1 MTGSQILIRLFK
13 DSIKPYTARLFSSL
27 FFMVIIA
34 LATGATAWLLDPAI
48 DKIFLD
54 KDESMLLLIP
64 IAIIL
69 TLFIKSV
76 ATYIQIILLNGV
88 AQNII
93 ADTQIKLF
101 KKIIN
106 ADLAW
111 LHKIHSAKIISNF
124 LYDVTLLQDS
134 VSSSLANG
142 VKDILTLICLVGVMY
157 YQDWQLAT
165 IAIIAFP
172 LVGVLT
178 RRLGKRIKKASTE
191 TQEETGV
198 LASILSENLDGTRIV
213 KAYQQEMQEI
223 DKLSKSVFRRM
234 QKILKGINARGAA
247 SPFAEFLAGFGIA
260 GALYYAGLRGLQ
272 GELALNEFVSFLGA
286 MMLAFQPLRRL
297 AQINA
302 TLQEGFAAA
311 IRVFGLLDQK
321 SYINERSNASKLSLS
336 KSDISFE
343 NVTLSYEGQKNS
355 ALKEISLKVP
365 YGKTTALVGP
375 SGSGKSSI
383 LNLIPRFY
391 DPDTGCVKIDNQ
403 DIKEL
408 SIASVRSSIALVS
421 QEPILFDM
429 SIHDNIL
436 YGKPDSSDDEVIK
449 AAKAAAADEFINEL
463 PDKYK
468 TVVGEKGYSL
478 SGGQKQRISIARAF
492 LKDAPILLL
501 DEATSSLDTESEHL
515 VQKAISIL
523 MKDRTT
529 LVIAHRLSTIIN
541 SDQIIVLESG
551 KVVET
556 GTHEK
561 LLNKDGVYKK
571 LYERE
576 Y

>member
-1 MTGSQILIRLFK
+1 MTGSQILNRLFR
-13 DSIKPYTARLFSSL
+13 DSIRPYALKLFSSL
-27 FFMVIIA
+27 FFMIIIA
-34 LATGATAWLLDPAI
+34 LSTGATAWLLDPAI

-69 TLFIKSV
+69 TLFIKSI
-76 ATYIQIILLNGV
+76 ATYIQIVLLNGV

-142 VKDILTLICLVGVMY
+142 VKDLLTLICLLGVMY

-165 IAIIAFP
+165 ISIIAFP
-172 LVGVLT
+172 LVGILT
-178 RRLGKRIKKASTE
+178 RRLGKKIKKASTE
-191 TQEETGV
+191 SQEETGT
-198 LASILSENLDGTRIV
+198 LAAILSENLDGTRIV
-213 KAYQQEMQEI
+213 KAYQQEDEEI
-223 DKLSKSVFRRM
+223 KKLSDSVFRRM
-234 QKILKGINARGAA
+234 TKILKGANARGAA

-321 SYINERSNASKLSLS
+321 SYINEVSNAPGLSLS
-336 KSDISFE
+336 KSEISFE

-355 ALKEISLKVP
+355 ALKEINLNIP
-365 YGKTTALVGP
+365 HGKTTALVGP

-391 DPDTGCVKIDNQ
+391 DPDTGNVKIDNQ

-408 SIASVRSSIALVS
+408 TIDSVRSSIALVS

-429 SIHDNIL
+429 SIRDNIL
-436 YGKPDSSDDEVIK
+436 YGKPESTNNEVIE
-449 AAKAAAADEFINEL
+449 AAKAAAAHDFINEL
-463 PDKYK
+463 PDKYN

-492 LKDAPILLL
+492 LKNAPILLL

-515 VQKAISIL
+515 VQNAISIL
-523 MKDRTT
+523 MKNRTT

-541 SDQIIVLESG
+541 SDQIIVLDSG
-551 KVVET
+551 NVAEV
-556 GTHEK
+556 GTHEE
-561 LLNKDGVYKK
+561 LLNKDGVYRK

-576 Y
+576 F

>member
-1 MTGSQILIRLFK
+1 MTGTQILKRLFR
-13 DSIKPYTARLFSSL
+13 DSIKPYSLRLFSSL

-34 LATGATAWLLDPAI
+34 LCTGATAWLLDPAI

-69 TLFIKSV
+69 TLLIKSI
-76 ATYIQIILLNGV
+76 ATFIQIVLLNGV
-88 AQNII
+88 AQNVI

-111 LHKIHSAKIISNF
+111 LHKVHSAKIISNF

-142 VKDILTLICLVGVMY
+142 VKDVLTLICLLGVMY

-165 IAIIAFP
+165 ISIIAFP
-172 LVGVLT
+172 LVGILT

-191 TQEETGV
+191 SQEETGT

-213 KAYQQEMQEI
+213 KAYQQEDEEI
-223 DKLSKSVFRRM
+223 EKLSKSVFRRM
-234 QKILKGINARGAA
+234 TKILKGANARGAA

-286 MMLAFQPLRRL
+286 MMLAFQPLRRI

-321 SYINERSNASKLSLS
+321 SLINEAQHAPNLSID
-336 KSDISFE
+336 KSDITFE
-343 NVTLSYEGQKNS
+343 DVTLSYEGQINS
-355 ALKEISLKVP
+355 ALKGINLRIP
-365 YGKTTALVGP
+365 HGKTTALVGP

-391 DPDTGCVKIDNQ
+391 DPDKGNVKIDNQ

-408 SIASVRSSIALVS
+408 TISSVRSSLALVS
-421 QEPILFDM
+421 QEPVLFDM
-429 SIHDNIL
+429 SIYDNIL
-436 YGKPDSSDDEVIK
+436 YGKPEASREEVID
-449 AAKAAAADEFINEL
+449 AAKAAAAHEFISEL
-463 PDKYK
+463 PKQYE
-468 TVVGEKGYSL
+468 TIVGEKGYSL

-492 LKDAPILLL
+492 LKNAPILLL

-515 VQKAISIL
+515 VQNAISVL

-541 SDQIIVLESG
+541 SDQIIVLDSG
-551 KVVET
+551 SVAEI
-556 GTHEK
+556 GTHEE
-561 LLNKDGVYKK
+561 LLKKNGVYKK

-576 Y
+576 F

>member
-1 MTGSQILIRLFK
+1 MTGTQILKRLFR
-13 DSIKPYTARLFSSL
+13 DSIKPYSLRLFSSL

-34 LATGATAWLLDPAI
+34 LCTGATAWLLDPAI

-69 TLFIKSV
+69 TLLIKSI
-76 ATYIQIILLNGV
+76 ATFIQIVLLNGV
-88 AQNII
+88 AQNVI

-111 LHKIHSAKIISNF
+111 LHKVHSAKIISNF

-142 VKDILTLICLVGVMY
+142 VKDVLTLICLLGVMY

-165 IAIIAFP
+165 ISIIAFP
-172 LVGVLT
+172 LVGILT

-191 TQEETGV
+191 SQEETGT

-213 KAYQQEMQEI
+213 KAYQQEDEEI
-223 DKLSKSVFRRM
+223 EKLSKSVFRRM
-234 QKILKGINARGAA
+234 TKILKGANARGAA

-272 GELALNEFVSFLGA
+272 GELALNEFISFLGA
-286 MMLAFQPLRRL
+286 MMLAFQPLRRI

-321 SYINERSNASKLSLS
+321 SLINEAQNAPNLSIG
-336 KSDISFE
+336 KSDITFE
-343 NVTLSYEGQKNS
+343 DVTLSYEGQINS
-355 ALKEISLKVP
+355 ALKGINLRIP
-365 YGKTTALVGP
+365 HGKTTALVGP

-391 DPDTGCVKIDNQ
+391 DPDKGNVKIDNQ

-408 SIASVRSSIALVS
+408 TISSVRSSLALVS
-421 QEPILFDM
+421 QEPVLFDM
-429 SIHDNIL
+429 SIYDNIL
-436 YGKPDSSDDEVIK
+436 YGKPEASREEVID
-449 AAKAAAADEFINEL
+449 AAKAAAAHEFISEL
-463 PDKYK
+463 PKQYE
-468 TVVGEKGYSL
+468 TIVGEKGYSL

-492 LKDAPILLL
+492 LKNAPILLL

-515 VQKAISIL
+515 VQNAISVL

-541 SDQIIVLESG
+541 SDQIIVLDSG
-551 KVVET
+551 SVAEI
-556 GTHEK
+556 GTHEE
-561 LLNKDGVYKK
+561 LLKKNGVYKK

-576 Y
+576 F

>member
-1 MTGSQILIRLFK
+1 MTGSQILSRLFR
-13 DSIKPYTARLFSSL
+13 DSIKPYALKLFSSL

-34 LATGATAWLLDPAI
+34 LSTGATAWLLDPAI

-69 TLFIKSV
+69 TLLIKSI
-76 ATYIQIILLNGV
+76 ATYIQIVLLNGV

-124 LYDVTLLQDS
+124 LYDVSLLQDS

-165 IAIIAFP
+165 ISIIAFP

-178 RRLGKRIKKASTE
+178 RRLGRRIKKASTE

-213 KAYQQEMQEI
+213 KAYQQEDQEI
-223 DKLSKSVFRRM
+223 KKLSKSVYRRM
-234 QKILKGINARGAA
+234 QKMLKGINTRGAA

-260 GALYYAGLRGLQ
+260 GALYYAGLKGLQ

-321 SYINERSNASKLSLS
+321 SLINEASNASKLSIS
-336 KSDISFE
+336 NSDISFE
-343 NVTLSYEGQKNS
+343 NVTLSYDGQKNS
-355 ALKEISLKVP
+355 ALKKINIKIP
-365 YGKTTALVGP
+365 HGKTTALVGP

-391 DPDTGCVKIDNQ
+391 DPDTGSVKIDNQ

-408 SIASVRSSIALVS
+408 TIESVRSAIALVS

-429 SIHDNIL
+429 SIYDNIL
-436 YGKPDSSDDEVIK
+436 YGKPDSTTDEVIE
-449 AAKAAAADEFINEL
+449 AAKAAAAHEFITQL
-463 PDKYK
+463 PNKYK
-468 TVVGEKGYSL
+468 TIVGEKGYSL

-492 LKDAPILLL
+492 LKNAPILLL

-515 VQKAISIL
+515 VQNAISIL

-541 SDQIIVLESG
+541 SDQIIVLDSG
-551 KVVET
+551 DVSDI
-556 GTHEK
+556 GTHDE

-576 Y
+576 F

>member
-1 MTGSQILIRLFK
+1 MTGSQILNRLFR
-13 DSIKPYTARLFSSL
+13 DSIRPYALKLFSSL
-27 FFMVIIA
+27 FFMIIIA
-34 LATGATAWLLDPAI
+34 LSTGATAWLLDPAI

-69 TLFIKSV
+69 TLLIKSI
-76 ATYIQIILLNGV
+76 ATYIQIVLLNGV

-142 VKDILTLICLVGVMY
+142 VKDLLTLICLLGVMY

-165 IAIIAFP
+165 ISIIAFP
-172 LVGVLT
+172 LVGILT

-191 TQEETGV
+191 SQEETGT
-198 LASILSENLDGTRIV
+198 LAAILSENLDGTRIV
-213 KAYQQEMQEI
+213 KAYQQEDEEI
-223 DKLSKSVFRRM
+223 KKLSDSVFRRM
-234 QKILKGINARGAA
+234 TKILKGANARGAA

-321 SYINERSNASKLSLS
+321 SYINEASNAPELSLS
-336 KSDISFE
+336 KSEISFE

-355 ALKEISLKVP
+355 ALKEINLNIP
-365 YGKTTALVGP
+365 HGKTTALVGP

-391 DPDTGCVKIDNQ
+391 DPDTGNVKIDNQ

-408 SIASVRSSIALVS
+408 TIDSVRSSIALVS

-429 SIHDNIL
+429 SIRDNIL
-436 YGKPDSSDDEVIK
+436 YGKPDSTNNEVIE
-449 AAKAAAADEFINEL
+449 AAKAAAAHDFINEL
-463 PDKYK
+463 PDKYN

-492 LKDAPILLL
+492 LKNAPILLL

-515 VQKAISIL
+515 VQNAISIL
-523 MKDRTT
+523 MKNRTT

-541 SDQIIVLESG
+541 SDQIIVLDSG
-551 KVVET
+551 NVAEV
-556 GTHEK
+556 GTHEE

-576 Y
+576 F

>member
-13 DSIKPYTARLFSSL
+13 DSIKPYTVRLFSSL

-165 IAIIAFP
+165 ISIIAFP

-213 KAYQQEMQEI
+213 KAYQQETQEI
-223 DKLSKSVFRRM
+223 EKLSKSVFRRM

-321 SYINERSNASKLSLS
+321 SYINEKPSASNLSLS

-355 ALKEISLKVP
+355 ALKKISLKVP
-365 YGKTTALVGP
+365 HGKTTALVGP

-391 DPDTGCVKIDNQ
+391 DPDTGSVKIDNQ

-436 YGKPDSSDDEVIK
+436 YGKPDSPDNEVIK

-541 SDQIIVLESG
+541 SDQIIVLDSG

-556 GTHEK
+556 GTHEE

-576 Y
+576 F

>member
-1 MTGSQILIRLFK
+1 MTGSQILKRLFQ
-13 DSIKPYTARLFSSL
+13 DSIKPYSLRLLSSL

-34 LATGATAWLLDPAI
+34 LCTGGVAWLLDPAI

-69 TLFIKSV
+69 TLFIKSIS
-76 ATYIQIILLNGV
+76 TYIQIVLLNGV

-213 KAYQQEMQEI
+213 KAYQQEKQEI
-223 DKLSKSVFRRM
+223 VKLSKSVFRRM
-234 QKILKGINARGAA
+234 RKIIKGINARGAA

-321 SYINERSNASKLSLS
+321 SYITEMPNASNLSLS
-336 KSDISFE
+336 ESDISFE
-343 NVTLSYEGQKNS
+343 NVTLSYEGQNNS
-355 ALKEISLKVP
+355 ALKKINLKIP

-391 DPDTGCVKIDNQ
+391 DPDTGSVKIDNQ

-408 SIASVRSSIALVS
+408 TIESVRSSIALVS
-421 QEPILFDM
+421 QEPILFDT
-429 SIHDNIL
+429 SIHENIL
-436 YGKPDSSDDEVIK
+436 YGKPESSDDEVLE
-449 AAKAAAADEFINEL
+449 AAKAAAAHDFINEL

-492 LKDAPILLL
+492 LKNAPILLL

-515 VQKAISIL
+515 VQQAISIL

-541 SDQIIVLESG
+541 SDQIIVLDSG
-551 KVVET
+551 SVEEI
-556 GTHEK
+556 GTHEE
-561 LLNKDGVYKK
+561 LLNKNGVYKK

-576 Y
+576 F

>member
-1 MTGSQILIRLFK
+1 MNGLEILNRLFK
-13 DSIKPYTARLFSSL
+13 DSIKPYTFKLLSSL

-34 LATGATAWLLDPAI
+34 LSTGATAWLLDPAI
-48 DKIFLD
+48 DRIFLN
-54 KDESMLLLIP
+54 KDEAMIIIIPLAIIFTLLI
-64 IAIIL
+64 
-69 TLFIKSV
+69 KSL
-76 ATYIQIILLNGV
+76 ATYVQIVILNGV

-142 VKDILTLICLVGVMY
+142 IKDILTLLCLIGVMY
-157 YQDWQLAT
+157 YQDWRLAT
-165 IAIIAFP
+165 ISIIAFP
-172 LVGVLT
+172 LVGILT

-213 KAYQQEMQEI
+213 KAYQQENQELE
-223 DKLSKSVFRRM
+223 KLSQSVFRRM
-234 QKILKGINARGAA
+234 RKILKGINARGAA

-297 AQINA
+297 ASINA

-311 IRVFGLLDQK
+311 IRVFALLDQE
-321 SYINERSNASKLSLS
+321 SLVNEKIHAADLIVNKP
-336 KSDISFE
+336 KISFE
-343 NVTLSYEGQKNS
+343 NVTLSYEGQQKS
-355 ALKEISLKVP
+355 ALKKINIEIP
-365 YGKTTALVGP
+365 HGKTTALVGP

-391 DPDTGCVKIDNQ
+391 DPDEGNVKIDDQN
-403 DIKEL
+403 IREL
-408 SIASVRSSIALVS
+408 TISSLRSSIALVS

-429 SIHDNIL
+429 TIYENIL
-436 YGKPDSSDDEVIK
+436 YGKPQATAEEVIES
-449 AAKAAAADEFINEL
+449 AKAAAAHDFIQQL
-463 PDKYK
+463 PNQYD
-468 TVVGEKGYSL
+468 TIIGEKGYSL

-492 LKDAPILLL
+492 LKNAPILLL

-515 VQKAISIL
+515 VQKAVSIL

-541 SDQIIVLESG
+541 SDQIIVLEDG
-551 KVVET
+551 QVKEI
-556 GTHEK
+556 GNHNN
-561 LLNKDGVYKK
+561 LLDKNGIYKK

-576 Y
+576 S

>member
-1 MTGSQILIRLFK
+1 MTGTQILKRLFR
-13 DSIKPYTARLFSSL
+13 DSIKPYSLRLFSSL

-34 LATGATAWLLDPAI
+34 LCTGATAWLLDPAI

-69 TLFIKSV
+69 TLLIKSI
-76 ATYIQIILLNGV
+76 ATFIQIVLLNGV
-88 AQNII
+88 AQNVI

-111 LHKIHSAKIISNF
+111 LHKVHSAKIISNF

-142 VKDILTLICLVGVMY
+142 VKDVLTLICLLGVMY

-165 IAIIAFP
+165 ISIIAFP
-172 LVGVLT
+172 LVGILT

-191 TQEETGV
+191 SQEETGT

-213 KAYQQEMQEI
+213 KAYQQEDEEI
-223 DKLSKSVFRRM
+223 EKLSKSVFRRM
-234 QKILKGINARGAA
+234 TKILKGANARGAA

-286 MMLAFQPLRRL
+286 MMLAFQPLRRI

-321 SYINERSNASKLSLS
+321 SLINEAQNAPNLSIG
-336 KSDISFE
+336 KSDITFE
-343 NVTLSYEGQKNS
+343 DVTLSYEGQINS
-355 ALKEISLKVP
+355 ALKGINLRIP
-365 YGKTTALVGP
+365 HGKTTALVGP

-391 DPDTGCVKIDNQ
+391 DPDKGNVKIDNQ

-408 SIASVRSSIALVS
+408 TISSVRSSLALVS
-421 QEPILFDM
+421 QEPVLFDM
-429 SIHDNIL
+429 SIYENIL
-436 YGKPDSSDDEVIK
+436 YGKPEASKEEVID
-449 AAKAAAADEFINEL
+449 AAKAAAAHEFISEL
-463 PDKYK
+463 PKQYE
-468 TVVGEKGYSL
+468 TIVGEKGYSL

-492 LKDAPILLL
+492 LKNAPILLL

-515 VQKAISIL
+515 VQNAISVL

-541 SDQIIVLESG
+541 SDQIIVLDSG
-551 KVVET
+551 SVAEI
-556 GTHEK
+556 GTHEE
-561 LLNKDGVYKK
+561 LLKKNGVYKK

-576 Y
+576 F

>member
-1 MTGSQILIRLFK
+1 MTGTQILKRLFR
-13 DSIKPYTARLFSSL
+13 DSIKPYSLRLFSSL

-34 LATGATAWLLDPAI
+34 LCTGATAWLLDPAI

-69 TLFIKSV
+69 TLLIKSI
-76 ATYIQIILLNGV
+76 ATFIQIVLLNGV
-88 AQNII
+88 AQNVI

-111 LHKIHSAKIISNF
+111 LHKVHSAKIISNF

-142 VKDILTLICLVGVMY
+142 VKDVLTLICLLGVMY

-165 IAIIAFP
+165 ISIIAFP
-172 LVGVLT
+172 LVGILT

-191 TQEETGV
+191 SQEETGT

-213 KAYQQEMQEI
+213 KAYQQEDEEI
-223 DKLSKSVFRRM
+223 EKLSKSVFRRM
-234 QKILKGINARGAA
+234 TKILKGANARGAA

-286 MMLAFQPLRRL
+286 MMLAFQPLRRI

-321 SYINERSNASKLSLS
+321 SLINEAQNAPNLSIG
-336 KSDISFE
+336 KSDITFE
-343 NVTLSYEGQKNS
+343 DVTLSYEGQINS
-355 ALKEISLKVP
+355 ALKGINLRIP
-365 YGKTTALVGP
+365 HGKTTALVGP

-391 DPDTGCVKIDNQ
+391 DPDKGNVKIDNQ

-408 SIASVRSSIALVS
+408 TISSVRSSLALVS
-421 QEPILFDM
+421 QEPVLFDM
-429 SIHDNIL
+429 TIYDNIL
-436 YGKPDSSDDEVIK
+436 YGKPEASREEVIN
-449 AAKAAAADEFINEL
+449 AAKAAAAHEFISEL
-463 PDKYK
+463 PKQYE
-468 TVVGEKGYSL
+468 TIVGEKGYSL

-492 LKDAPILLL
+492 LKNAPILLL

-515 VQKAISIL
+515 VQNAISVL

-541 SDQIIVLESG
+541 SDQIIVLDSG
-551 KVVET
+551 SVAEI
-556 GTHEK
+556 GTHEE
-561 LLNKDGVYKK
+561 LLKKNGVYKK

-576 Y
+576 F

>member
-1 MTGSQILIRLFK
+1 MTGSQILNRLFR
-13 DSIKPYTARLFSSL
+13 DSIRPYALKLFSSL
-27 FFMVIIA
+27 FFMIIIA
-34 LATGATAWLLDPAI
+34 LSTGATAWLLDPAI

-69 TLFIKSV
+69 TLFIKSI
-76 ATYIQIILLNGV
+76 ATYIQIVLLNGV

-142 VKDILTLICLVGVMY
+142 VKDLLTLICLLGVMY

-165 IAIIAFP
+165 ISIIAFP
-172 LVGVLT
+172 LVGILT
-178 RRLGKRIKKASTE
+178 RRLGKKIKKASTE
-191 TQEETGV
+191 SQEETGT
-198 LASILSENLDGTRIV
+198 LAAILSENLDGTRIV
-213 KAYQQEMQEI
+213 KAYQQEDEEI
-223 DKLSKSVFRRM
+223 KKLSDSVFRRM
-234 QKILKGINARGAA
+234 TKILKGANARGAA

-321 SYINERSNASKLSLS
+321 SYINEASNAPELSLS
-336 KSDISFE
+336 KSEISFE

-355 ALKEISLKVP
+355 ALKEINLNIP
-365 YGKTTALVGP
+365 HGKTTALVGP

-391 DPDTGCVKIDNQ
+391 DPDTGNVKIDNQ

-408 SIASVRSSIALVS
+408 TIDSVRSSIALVS

-429 SIHDNIL
+429 SIRDNIL
-436 YGKPDSSDDEVIK
+436 YGKPGSTNNEVIE
-449 AAKAAAADEFINEL
+449 AAKAAAAHDFINEL
-463 PDKYK
+463 PDKYN

-492 LKDAPILLL
+492 LKNAPILLL

-515 VQKAISIL
+515 VQNAISIL
-523 MKDRTT
+523 MKNRTT

-541 SDQIIVLESG
+541 SDQIIVLDSG
-551 KVVET
+551 NVAEV
-556 GTHEK
+556 GTHEE

-576 Y
+576 F

>member
-1 MTGSQILIRLFK
+1 MTGTQILKRLFR
-13 DSIKPYTARLFSSL
+13 DSIRPYSLRLFSSL

-34 LATGATAWLLDPAI
+34 LCTGATAWLLDPAI

-69 TLFIKSV
+69 TLLIKSI
-76 ATYIQIILLNGV
+76 ATFIQIVLLNGV
-88 AQNII
+88 AQNVI

-111 LHKIHSAKIISNF
+111 LHKVHSAKIISNF

-142 VKDILTLICLVGVMY
+142 VKDILTLICLLGVMY

-165 IAIIAFP
+165 ISIIAFP
-172 LVGVLT
+172 LVGILT

-191 TQEETGV
+191 SQEETGT

-213 KAYQQEMQEI
+213 KAYQQEDEEI
-223 DKLSKSVFRRM
+223 EKLSKSVFRRM
-234 QKILKGINARGAA
+234 TKILKGANARGAA

-286 MMLAFQPLRRL
+286 MMLAFQPLRRI

-321 SYINERSNASKLSLS
+321 SLINEAQNAPNLSIG
-336 KSDISFE
+336 KSDITFE
-343 NVTLSYEGQKNS
+343 DVTLSYEGQINS
-355 ALKEISLKVP
+355 ALKGINLRIP
-365 YGKTTALVGP
+365 HGKTTALVGP

-391 DPDTGCVKIDNQ
+391 DPDKGNVKIDNQ

-408 SIASVRSSIALVS
+408 TISSVRSSLALVS
-421 QEPILFDM
+421 QEPVLFDM
-429 SIHDNIL
+429 SIYDNIL
-436 YGKPDSSDDEVIK
+436 YGKPEASREEVID
-449 AAKAAAADEFINEL
+449 AAKAAAAHEFISEL
-463 PDKYK
+463 PKQYE
-468 TVVGEKGYSL
+468 TIVGEKGYSL

-492 LKDAPILLL
+492 LKNAPILLL

-515 VQKAISIL
+515 VQNAISVL

-541 SDQIIVLESG
+541 SDQIIVLDSG
-551 KVVET
+551 SVAEI
-556 GTHEK
+556 GTHEE
-561 LLNKDGVYKK
+561 LLKKNGVYKK

-576 Y
+576 F